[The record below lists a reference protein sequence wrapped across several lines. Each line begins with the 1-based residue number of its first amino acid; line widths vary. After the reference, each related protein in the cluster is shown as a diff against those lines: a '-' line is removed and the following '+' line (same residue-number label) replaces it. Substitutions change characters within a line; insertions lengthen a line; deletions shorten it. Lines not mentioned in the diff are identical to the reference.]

1 MKVLLFSG
9 GLDST
14 AIAYALRPDS
24 LLFIDYGQIAAGGE
38 LAAATQIAHRLEIPI
53 EMKQIDCR
61 ILGAGDMAGNTPI
74 SSSIPEFWP
83 FRNQLLV
90 TAAAM
95 AYYKIASLQ
104 ILIGTVK
111 SDSVHTD
118 GRPEFIQKMNEL
130 LGCQADIKVLA
141 PACEMETAALLKF
154 SRVPLS
160 ILSWAFSCHRGT
172 VACGQCRGC
181 IKHFAAL
188 ATYSQMDG
196 SN

>member
-14 AIAYALRPDS
+14 ALAYALRPDG

-38 LAAATQIAHRLEIPI
+38 LAAATQIAHQLEIPI
-53 EMKQIDCR
+53 ETREINCR
-61 ILGAGDMAGNTPI
+61 SLGAGDMVGNTPI
-74 SSSIPEFWP
+74 SPNIPEFWP

-90 TAAAM
+90 TVAAM
-95 AYYKIASLQ
+95 AYYKIAPLQ

-118 GRPEFIQKMNEL
+118 GRPEFIHKMNEL
-130 LGCQADIKVLA
+130 LGCQADIKVSA
-141 PACEMETAALLKF
+141 PAHEMETSALLEF
-154 SRVPLS
+154 SHVPLS

-181 IKHFAAL
+181 TKHFAAL
-188 ATYSQMDG
+188 ESYSQMG
-196 SN
+196 QSN